1 MSGDIPSFTQWITV
15 GLAVPCRAPAI
26 MPGLEVASHWLSS
39 LRGKRL
45 PSFRRAETRSES
57 DRVPPRQKPRHGEP
71 GVAPAANHRGRGES
85 VVPPLRTGTLLRGYR
100 TIPPDRSAGDAP
112 GHLSPGRCFP
122 E

>member
-57 DRVPPRQKPRHGEP
+57 DRVLPRQKPRRGEP
-71 GVAPAANHRGRGES
+71 GVGPVANLLDRGGN
-85 VVPPLRTGTLLRGYR
+85 VAPPLRTGTRLRGYR
-100 TIPPDRSAGDAP
+100 TILPGRSAGDAP